1 MTNPHDPLT
10 DNDEEFQRLI
20 DRSSLGT
27 PGARVLR
34 KRTPPERLDAV
45 NAAVDRVWTIRDAVL
60 KWLYLKSMVDGHRHP
75 VLQANDIAK
84 SVEWRAEP
92 LTQQEVAAASDWLK
106 EQGYIS
112 GPGAWGGGV
121 VRPSITP
128 KGEALADAG
137 RSVRG
142 GDSRAE
148 PQEAAAIRISNSA
161 NIAIHSPAAQQ
172 SYSASMQLEK
182 VATVAAALER
192 AARVPKVSPETAGEA
207 ERTAAEIR
215 AEVSRLEPDHGKLK
229 QLLFSS
235 MTRIAA
241 GFGQATGTDLA
252 HLASEALQTF

>member
-1 MTNPHDPLT
+1 VINPHDPVT

-34 KRTPPERLDAV
+34 KRTPPERLDAM
-45 NAAVDRVWTIRDAVL
+45 NAAVDRVWSIRDAVL
-60 KWLYLKSMVDGHRHP
+60 KWLYLKSMVDGHR
-75 VLQANDIAK
+75 
-84 SVEWRAEP
+84 
-92 LTQQEVAAASDWLK
+92 
-106 EQGYIS
+106 QGYIS

-121 VRPSITP
+121 VRPSISP

-142 GDSRAE
+142 GDSHAE
-148 PQEAAAIRISNSA
+148 PQGAAAIRISNSA

-172 SYSASMQLEK
+172 SFSVSMQLEK
-182 VATVAAALER
+182 IATVAAALER
-192 AARVPKVSPETAGEA
+192 AAQLPNVSPETAGEA

-215 AEVSRLEPDHGKLK
+215 AEVSRFEPDHSKLK
-229 QLLFSS
+229 HLLFSA

-241 GFGQATGTDLA
+241 GFGQATGTDVA